1 MERHAPD
8 TPEGRLQRLGFALP
22 PPFRDEANRVR
33 ALRSGP
39 HVYMSGHGPLGPGN
53 VPMVSGKL
61 GRELSVEQGR
71 EAARLAGLCCLA
83 TLRAYLGTLDPV
95 LRVVR
100 VLGFVNCAPGFNR
113 PSEVLHGF
121 SDLMVDVFG
130 EAGRH
135 TRSAIGVAELYAD
148 IPVEVEA
155 LFEVAEGAPRRD
167 TADQVA

>member
-1 MERHAPD
+1 M
-8 TPEGRLQRLGFALP
+8 
-22 PPFRDEANRVR
+22 R
-33 ALRSGP
+33 ALRAGA
-39 HVYMSGHGPLGPGN
+39 HVYMSGHAPLGPGN
-53 VPMVSGKL
+53 LPMVSAKL
-61 GRELSVEQGR
+61 GGELPLEQGR
-71 EAARLAGLCCLA
+71 EPARLAGLCCVA

-95 LRVVR
+95 SRVVR

-130 EAGRH
+130 ETGRH

-155 LFEVAEGAPRRD
+155 LFEVAEGGPRRD
-167 TADQVA
+167 TAEQVA